1 MGIDSQSIYP
11 HSPRLYNTEKSW
23 NPKNGF
29 ETDKVMDAYRKPGY
43 LAPPPPRLYNTEK
56 ALTPKNRDTRR
67 ALLKTVDVNFASSD
81 QRVGSWPKSR

>member
-29 ETDKVMDAYRKPGY
+29 ETDKVMDERFIYSVI
-43 LAPPPPRLYNTEK
+43 ESQ
-56 ALTPKNRDTRR
+56 DI
-67 ALLKTVDVNFASSD
+67 
-81 QRVGSWPKSR
+81 